1 MGPEDPP
8 AEEGRKRMG
17 HLEQHPGVGGM
28 LAPKCHLPGKPHSTL
43 GDPPGQ
49 VSLVAQVVKNSPAV
63 H

>member
-1 MGPEDPP
+1 
-8 AEEGRKRMG
+8 MG